1 VTHGPVKFTDQP
13 CARKKCRWYE
23 LAAHKNNYL
32 IISLAAAHF
41 CFYEVP
47 SMRTVAALVLSAFCA
62 WCAPVHAEWVPIVRE
77 SDVVAKR
84 FALYVDA
91 GSIVRHGERVT
102 VRVLLNMRDKT
113 EDGISSVVAVDEY
126 DCLNDRMRS
135 RSVVSYA
142 ERDGKG
148 RVVREFRALGAWVPV
163 EPGKIN
169 EAVLEHV
176 CDFYPNR
183 WSE

>member
-1 VTHGPVKFTDQP
+1 
-13 CARKKCRWYE
+13 
-23 LAAHKNNYL
+23 
-32 IISLAAAHF
+32 
-41 CFYEVP
+41 
-47 SMRTVAALVLSAFCA
+47 MRTLAVLLFSAFSA

-84 FALYVDA
+84 FALYID
-91 GSIVRHGERVT
+91 SSSLVRHGERVT
-102 VRVLLNMRDKT
+102 VRVLLKMRDKT
-113 EDGISSVVAVDEY
+113 EDGISSVLAVDEY
-126 DCLNDRMRS
+126 DCLNDLMRS

-163 EPGKIN
+163 EQGKIN
-169 EAVLEHV
+169 EAVLKNV

>member
-1 VTHGPVKFTDQP
+1 MRP
-13 CARKKCRWYE
+13 
-23 LAAHKNNYL
+23 LATL
-32 IISLAAAHF
+32 I
-41 CFYEVP
+41 
-47 SMRTVAALVLSAFCA
+47 LSALSA
-62 WCAPVHAEWVPIVRE
+62 WCVPVYAEWVPIVRE
-77 SDVVAKR
+77 SDVAARR
-84 FALYVDA
+84 FSLYIDS
-91 GSIVRHGERVT
+91 GSIVRHNERVT
-102 VRVLLNMRDKT
+102 VRLLLNMRDKT

-135 RSVVSYA
+135 RSVVSHA

-148 RVVREFRALGAWVPV
+148 RVVREFKALGAWVPV

-169 EAVLEHV
+169 EAVLENV

>member
-1 VTHGPVKFTDQP
+1 
-13 CARKKCRWYE
+13 
-23 LAAHKNNYL
+23 
-32 IISLAAAHF
+32 
-41 CFYEVP
+41 
-47 SMRTVAALVLSAFCA
+47 MRTVAALVLSVASA
-62 WCAPVHAEWVPIVRE
+62 WCAPACAQWVPIIRE
-77 SDVVAKR
+77 SDVFARR
-84 FALYVDA
+84 FSLYIDA

-102 VRVLLNMRDKT
+102 VRVLLNMRERT

-135 RSVVSYA
+135 RSVVSHA